1 MGLGEAVTG
10 TLYGVGVGPGD
21 PELMT
26 LKAVRILERAP
37 VLAYPAPNE
46 GESSARAIAAPFIPP
61 GRTEIA
67 IRVPMRPG
75 IVPAGIYDRAGEE
88 IAAHLSAGRDVAVL
102 CEGDPFFYG
111 SYLYLHERLAR
122 RFPTVVVPGV
132 SSLMAC
138 AAAAGSPL
146 VRRDETLA
154 VLPATL
160 PDTALEAHLSRAD
173 AAAILKVGR
182 HLPRLRALLKR
193 AGRLERAVYV
203 EHASRPDERVL
214 PLGRHMGPAPYFSMI
229 LVPGAG
235 GA

>member
-1 MGLGEAVTG
+1 
-10 TLYGVGVGPGD
+10 
-21 PELMT
+21 LMT
-26 LKAVRILERAP
+26 LKAVRVLERAP

-46 GESSARAIAAPFIPP
+46 GESSARAIAAPFIPV

-75 IVPAGIYDRAGEE
+75 IVPAEIYDRAGEE

-111 SYLYLHERLAR
+111 TYLYLHERLAR
-122 RFPTVVVPGV
+122 RFSTVVVPGV

-146 VRRDETLA
+146 VRRDETLS

-160 PDTALEAHLSRAD
+160 PDAALETCLKRAD

-182 HLPRLRALLKR
+182 HLPRLRALIER
-193 AGRLERAVYV
+193 AGRLDRAVYV
-203 EHASRPDERVL
+203 AYASRSDECVL
-214 PLGRHMGPAPYFSMI
+214 PLGRQAGPAPYFSMI